1 MPTTY
6 TVYETGIT
14 ASVNE
19 AGDRLYTR
27 KFVVKVSAA
36 VSSLDVIQGG
46 QAATPALPTFG
57 KVMTTA
63 SGTPDGSAICNGLD
77 VQQNPGSVYLW
88 DVTASYSSAVRG
100 TRATGSAGSGGSAKV
115 PALSGNSPANPSS
128 PQAGGAAGGTS
139 TTTTPSI
146 VEDPLSRPAKFSWSC
161 IKVNKP
167 LIYDLADVA
176 IKNSAGYPFDPPL
189 EYQAVHT
196 QLTVSKNLA
205 ITTVTSSWIQN
216 YVDTINNATFQGFPQ
231 YSLKINDITATSE
244 NENSTWFW
252 ATTVVFEYNPD
263 LWYPVKVLDAGWQD
277 STGKTIEL
285 EFGRQPTTVPLL
297 NGSGS
302 KLAAGG
308 TPVFRSFDIYEDRDF
323 SLLGLF

>member
-14 ASVNE
+14 GGVSE
-19 AGDRLYTR
+19 AGDRTYTR
-27 KFVVKVSAA
+27 KFVVKVSAP
-36 VSSLDVIQGG
+36 VSSLDVLTGG
-46 QAATPALPTFG
+46 QAASPALPTFG

-63 SGTPDGSAICNGLD
+63 SGTPDGSAICIGLD
-77 VQQNPGSVYLW
+77 VQQRSDSVYLW
-88 DVTASYSSAVRG
+88 DVTANYSSAVRG
-100 TRATGSAGSGGSAKV
+100 TRSTGSAGAGGSAKV
-115 PALSGNSPANPSS
+115 PALSGGSPAMPDA
-128 PQAGGAAGGTS
+128 PQNGGAAGGTS
-139 TTTTPSI
+139 TTQTPSI
-146 VEDPLSRPAKFSWSC
+146 IENPLSRPAKYSFST

-189 EYQAVHT
+189 EYQAIHT

-205 ITTVTSSWIQN
+205 ITTVTSSWIQT
-216 YVDTINNATFQGFPQ
+216 YMDTINNAAFVGFPQ
-231 YSLKINDITATSE
+231 YSLRITDITATSE
-244 NENSTWFW
+244 NENSVWYW
-252 ATTVVFEYNPD
+252 ATTFVFEFNPD
-263 LWYPVKVLDAGWQD
+263 LWYPIKVLDAGWQD

-302 KLAAGG
+302 KLSAGG
-308 TPVFRSFDIYEDRDF
+308 TPVFRSFDIYDDKDF
-323 SLLGLF
+323 SVLGLF